1 MAATPIA
8 DFRRYQQLCRTAP
21 DEAVALKRSIAE
33 SNLGLVYSMA
43 RKARNVNP
51 AQYEDAISEGVAALM
66 RAIDKFDPGRGFR
79 FSTYACRSIWK
90 SFSNIKRDCCKR
102 LRERELP
109 ELPMADPRAK
119 VADAGAIRAEML
131 ELLDC
136 LPVRTRKIIE
146 RRFYHSE
153 TLEEIGAYFGLSKER
168 VRQTI
173 NNGLET
179 MRKWL
184 E

>member
-33 SNLGLVYSMA
+33 RNLGLVYRM
-43 RKARNVNP
+43 ARNVNP

-66 RAIDKFDPGRGFR
+66 RAIDDFDPGRGFQ

-90 SFSNIKRDCCKR
+90 SFSNIKRDYCKR

-131 ELLDC
+131 ELLNC